1 MKIALF
7 GLENIELGKESLPD
21 ERLNNLQEIFKSK
34 KNTPIQVELIPIEQ
48 IKDAE
53 ALLSLEE
60 KKLDLILSD
69 LDYVQE
75 RLSKD
80 IPEEEKVLFKKCKE
94 ALEKEQ
100 FLYQATDSDEKKFL
114 KGFPLRTI
122 LPIYLAKDE
131 DSLDTENFVELHT
144 MANRICFFTAGE
156 REARAWSLRKGQ
168 TAWEAAGCIHS
179 DIQQGFIRAE
189 TMSIEDLF
197 KAGHYNQAKNEG
209 KLRLENK
216 EYVVQEGDLI
226 LFRFNK

>member
-1 MKIALF
+1 VKIATF
-7 GLENIELGKESLPD
+7 GLENIDLGKESLPD
-21 ERLNNLQEIFKSK
+21 QRLDQLQEIFKSK
-34 KNTPIQVELIPIEQ
+34 KNTPLQIELISIEQ

-53 ALLSLEE
+53 ALLSVED
-60 KKLDLILSD
+60 KKLDLVLSD

-80 IPEEEKVLFKKCKE
+80 LPEEERALFTKCKE

-100 FLYQATDSDEKKFL
+100 FLYQAIDSNEQKIL

-131 DSLDTENFVELHT
+131 DSLDTDMFVELHK

-189 TMSIEDLF
+189 VVSIEDLL
-197 KAGHYNQAKNEG
+197 KAGHYNQVKNEG

-216 EYVVQEGDLI
+216 DYVVQEGDVI